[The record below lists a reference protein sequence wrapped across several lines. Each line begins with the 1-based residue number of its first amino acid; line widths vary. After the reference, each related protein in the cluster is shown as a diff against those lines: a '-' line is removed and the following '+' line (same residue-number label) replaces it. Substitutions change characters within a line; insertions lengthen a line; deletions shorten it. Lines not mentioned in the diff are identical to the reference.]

1 MGSLVVHNSRIPGM
15 FAAIGPA
22 GEIISYPL
30 NADCV
35 MLGRTVSY
43 DKDTSRLRWR
53 SAWSGTAP
61 EIESLVYLSNEGSL
75 AGKKCSYVEGDLI
88 VAYRSPR
95 VGEGAS
101 SPNSMVFSDWVVFSG
116 GGGDASCAPG
126 TTLYASKI
134 VLTTDCEDPEGDGVE
149 RIELDGEKIAIAKPQ
164 GSATVDLKQILQ
176 SKIVELRLCSLEG
189 EGSRIV
195 KVLGVEDE

>member
-35 MLGRTVSY
+35 MLGRTISY
-43 DKDTSRLRWR
+43 DKDTSKLKWR
-53 SAWSGTAP
+53 SAWSGAAP

-95 VGEGAS
+95 TGEAAS

-134 VLTTDCEDPEGDGVE
+134 VLTADCEDPEGDGVE

>member
-1 MGSLVVHNSRIPGM
+1 MGTLTVHNSRIPGM

-35 MLGRTVSY
+35 MLGRAIAY
-43 DKDTSRLRWR
+43 DKDTSKLKWR
-53 SAWSGTAP
+53 SAWSGAAP

-88 VAYRSPR
+88 VAYRAPR
-95 VGEGAS
+95 VGEAAT

-134 VLTTDCEDPEGDGVE
+134 VLTADCDDPEGEGVE
-149 RIELDGEKIAIAKPQ
+149 RIELDGDKIAIAKPQ
-164 GSATVDLKQILQ
+164 GSATVDLKQILK
-176 SKIVELRLCSLEG
+176 SKIVELKLCSLEG
-189 EGSRIV
+189 EGTRIV
-195 KVLGVEDE
+195 KVLGIEEE